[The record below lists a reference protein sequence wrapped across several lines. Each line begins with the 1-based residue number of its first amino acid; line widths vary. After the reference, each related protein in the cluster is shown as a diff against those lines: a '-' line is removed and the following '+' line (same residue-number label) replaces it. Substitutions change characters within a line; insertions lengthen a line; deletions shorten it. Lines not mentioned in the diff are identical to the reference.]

1 MKILVLGG
9 TRYFGKRL
17 VHSLIHEGHEIWV
30 LSRGQQEDDFGARVH
45 RLKGDRKNKESL
57 ASAVGSLS
65 FDVVVDQVCMTP
77 AEAAA
82 SCEIF
87 AEKTSYYIMTSTMSV
102 YALGGDL
109 QEEDYNPYLYQPTA
123 PTNPAEEYG
132 EGKRAAEHYFATN
145 APFKCSFARFPVVVG
160 EDDYTGRL
168 LGHVQKIKKGQ
179 PLYFPNLNAK
189 FSFITS
195 EDAARA
201 LLWLVHTKHEGPFNF
216 ASEDAIPLKELV
228 NDIESITGQKAQLL
242 TEPSPENWSP
252 YGISEDWFLNVEKA
266 KTAGFQS
273 KPARE
278 WLHSLLVSLNRV

>member
-9 TRYFGKRL
+9 TRYFGRRL
-17 VHSLIHEGHEIWV
+17 VHSLIQEGHEIWV

-45 RLKGDRKNKESL
+45 RLKGDRKNQESL
-57 ASAVGSLS
+57 AQAVGSLS
-65 FDVVVDQVCMTP
+65 FDLVVDQVCMTP
-77 AEAAA
+77 NDAAI
-82 SCEIF
+82 SCEVF
-87 AEKTSYYIMTSTMSV
+87 AEKTPYYIMTSTMSV
-102 YALGGDL
+102 YSLGGNL
-109 QEEDYNPYLYQPTA
+109 QEDSYNPFLYQPKK

-132 EGKRAAEHYFATN
+132 EGKRAAENYFATK
-145 APFKCSFARFPVVVG
+145 APFKCAFARFPVVVG

-168 LGHVQKIKKGQ
+168 WGHIKKIRDEE

-201 LLWLVHTKHEGPFNF
+201 LLWLVHSKHEGAFNF

-228 NDIESITGQKAQLL
+228 QDIEAITGKKAHLL
-242 TEPSPENWSP
+242 QEPSPENWSP
-252 YGISEDWFLNVEKA
+252 YGITEDWFLNVEKA
-266 KTAGFQS
+266 KAAGFKAQPVS
-273 KPARE
+273 Q